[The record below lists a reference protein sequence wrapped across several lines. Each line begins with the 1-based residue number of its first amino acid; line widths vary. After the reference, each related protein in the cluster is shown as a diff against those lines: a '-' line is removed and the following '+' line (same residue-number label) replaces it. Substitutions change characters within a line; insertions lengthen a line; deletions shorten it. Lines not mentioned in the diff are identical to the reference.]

1 MLDRAALVRYSGPV
15 LTRFVAGVT
24 DATHTRQAPGLPN
37 HVAWVLGHTAYT
49 MHRLADQ
56 FGEAALPTTDFT
68 DGPAEPGRY
77 NRASVRL
84 GSVPVDDTA
93 AYPTLDRCISIFD
106 AALERLAETIGR
118 APEDTFDRHV
128 AWGDS
133 QRTLGELVMR
143 VSLHNATHAG
153 QLCDLRRSLGM
164 GRVFG

>member
-1 MLDRAALVRYSGPV
+1 MIEPGALVRYSGPV
-15 LTRFVAGVT
+15 LTRFVADFD

-56 FGEAALPTTDFT
+56 FGDAGLPASDFT
-68 DGPAEPGRY
+68 DGPAETGRY
-77 NRASVRL
+77 HRESVRL
-84 GSVPVDDTA
+84 GSVPVDDPA
-93 AYPTLDRCISIFD
+93 AYPTLDRCTAIFD
-106 AALERLAETIGR
+106 AALQRMAQTVESAAEKTFERS
-118 APEDTFDRHV
+118 V

-153 QLCDLRRSLGM
+153 QLCDLRRALGM
-164 GRVFG
+164 ERVFG